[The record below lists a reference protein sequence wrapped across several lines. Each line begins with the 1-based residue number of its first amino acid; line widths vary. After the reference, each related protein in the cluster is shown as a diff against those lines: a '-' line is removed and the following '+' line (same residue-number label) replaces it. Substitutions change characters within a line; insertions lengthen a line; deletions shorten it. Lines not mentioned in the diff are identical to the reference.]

1 MLQQA
6 RISFRK
12 PDLQSYKLHNFSA
25 YDMHIHSDF
34 SDGRRPVEE
43 ILEIAKRKGIGISI
57 TDHNE
62 IKGCLRAIRLA
73 KTLNPKFNIPIIPGI
88 ECTSSE
94 GIHLLFY
101 FYDEKELEEFYKNSI
116 EKFKNQRN
124 PTTFLSKDAEELIK
138 DSKRYNCIISAA
150 HPYAILWTGLMKHT
164 HNGLNKKLLPKIHSL
179 EVINGSITKRMNKK
193 AIDFA
198 LKSDMAFTGGSDAHM
213 KYEIGNVVT
222 YVRRKCSAEEFLD
235 DVMKKKNFVV
245 GKQAGIMKKTASHA
259 SKFNGND
266 YPSPI
271 AYIKR
276 GIKFVRQERK
286 EKKIRRSASD
296 Q

>member
-1 MLQQA
+1 MLAQA
-6 RISFRK
+6 WISFRK
-12 PDLQSYKLHNFSA
+12 PDLQSYSLHSFSA

-34 SDGRRPVEE
+34 SDGRRSVEQ
-43 ILEIAKRKGIGISI
+43 ILEYARKKGIGVSI

-62 IKGCLRAIRLA
+62 AKGCLRAMRLA
-73 KTLNPKFNIPIIPGI
+73 KTLNPKFNVPVLPGI

-101 FYDEKELEEFYKNSI
+101 FYDGKELEEFYKKSI
-116 EKFKNQRN
+116 ERFKSQRN
-124 PTTFLSKDAEELIK
+124 PTTFLSKDAETLID
-138 DSKRYNCIISAA
+138 DSRRYNCIISAA
-150 HPYAILWTGLMKHT
+150 HPYAILWTGLMKHS

-179 EVINGSITKRMNKK
+179 EVINGSITKKMNNK

-198 LKSDMAFTGGSDAHM
+198 LGSDMAFTGGSDAHM

-222 YVRRKCSAEEFLD
+222 YVRHKCSAEEFLD
-235 DVMKKKNFVV
+235 HVMKKKNFVV

-259 SKFNGND
+259 SKFKNND
-266 YPSPI
+266 YPSPL
-271 AYIKR
+271 AYLKR

-286 EKKIRRSASD
+286 EKKMKKMSSE
-296 Q
+296 